1 MAVEILQAPTIT
13 IDNIFIVFGTSSG
26 EIEFHRLN
34 FLKKKVYIQKN
45 CTIKTKGSILCMKKL

>member
-34 FLKKKVYIQKN
+34 FLKKKLYIQKN
-45 CTIKTKGSILCMKKL
+45 CTI

>member
-1 MAVEILQAPTIT
+1 MAVEILQAQNIT

-34 FLKKKVYIQKN
+34 YLKKKLYIRKN
-45 CTIKTKGSILCMKKL
+45 CTI